1 MFLKEKKNLINVR
14 LRKREFQHLDRLSD
28 RDGWKTGPRFP
39 VFPSTPPPAATPPT
53 PRERTRRQK
62 KKRIRIIVGSEVGLG
77 DLTEFE
83 V

>member
-1 MFLKEKKNLINVR
+1 M
-14 LRKREFQHLDRLSD
+14 DRLSD
-28 RDGWKTGPRFP
+28 RDGWKTLGKHPRFP
-39 VFPSTPPPAATPPT
+39 VFPSTPPRSHPPT